1 MSRKPPISL
10 ETQLL
15 FENPTERVNSVGN
28 RNPVETL
35 ETQSIHS
42 QYQPRL
48 SFSSVTTLITQT
60 SLSEQEEDPQP
71 SQSNENQY
79 HSGQYE
85 EIQPLEQDIKEL
97 YTEEEL
103 YSFFI
108 PILYRKQLETTYSL
122 RPTLPIPNTKLED
135 PTPYLHSEMKPIPPP
150 EIQSL
155 DCIVVDKEMLD
166 KRIQVLYSLNRPYHP
181 LLYTSFS
188 NNYCNSSLNLYSC
201 FLQFYS
207 IIIIL
212 YLYSKVFDSVT
223 HNIYNSHTK

>member
-1 MSRKPPISL
+1 MSRKASISL
-10 ETQLL
+10 ETQSLI
-15 FENPTERVNSVGN
+15 ENPTEMVNSEKR
-28 RNPVETL
+28 RNPMETL

-60 SLSEQEEDPQP
+60 SLYEQEEDPQP

-79 HSGQYE
+79 HPVQYE
-85 EIQPLEQDIKEL
+85 EIQPLEQDLKEL

-103 YSFFI
+103 YSFI
-108 PILYRKQLETTYSL
+108 ILLMYRKQLETIYSL

-166 KRIQVLYSLNRPYHP
+166 KRIQVLHSLNRPYHP

-188 NNYCNSSLNLYSC
+188 NNYCNSTLNLYSC
-201 FLQFYS
+201 FLESYS
-207 IIIIL
+207 ITIIE
-212 YLYSKVFDSVT
+212 YLY
-223 HNIYNSHTK
+223 